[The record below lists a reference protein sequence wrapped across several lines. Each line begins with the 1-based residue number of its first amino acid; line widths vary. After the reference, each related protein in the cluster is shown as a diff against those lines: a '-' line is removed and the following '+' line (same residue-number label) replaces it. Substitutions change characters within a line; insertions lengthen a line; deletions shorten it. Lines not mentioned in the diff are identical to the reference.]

1 MIKQT
6 KHRIINGDSRQMNE
20 LNFRKLNI
28 MLIFNKIAAY

>member
-1 MIKQT
+1 MEPTEFLEKIY
-6 KHRIINGDSRQMNE
+6 NE